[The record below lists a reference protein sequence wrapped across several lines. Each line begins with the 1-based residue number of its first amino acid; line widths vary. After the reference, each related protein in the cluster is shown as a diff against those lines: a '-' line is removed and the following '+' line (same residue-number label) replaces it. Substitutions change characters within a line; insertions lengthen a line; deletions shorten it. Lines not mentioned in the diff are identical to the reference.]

1 MHLNSRKSLDP
12 RWTSHSGQVVVG
24 FMNVTVLVRRKL
36 TDTPLV
42 YDPATKQYNNP
53 FEQIHT
59 GPARVQP
66 YGINLDLEVG
76 LDPTARR
83 LVLVQLEGKDLGI
96 ITDDILTVT
105 AAENN
110 QELLQYQFDVR
121 GSLGSSLEWTTNLVC
136 EADLKYGS

>member
-1 MHLNSRKSLDP
+1 
-12 RWTSHSGQVVVG
+12 
-24 FMNVTVLVRRKL
+24 MNTTVLIRRKIAA
-36 TDTPLV
+36 TQLV
-42 YDPATKQYNNP
+42 YDKTTKQYNDP
-53 FEQIHT
+53 FMEIYT
-59 GPARVQP
+59 GPARVSP
-66 YGINLDLEVG
+66 YGINFDLEVG

-83 LVLVQLEGKDLGI
+83 LVLVQVEGKDLGI

-121 GSLGSSLEWTTNLVC
+121 GSIGSSLEWTTNLVC